1 MPETTRRPE
10 VFSGRFSSDTPKIP
24 HPGAGRLARAPG
36 KMQASLLLPSLI
48 RIFGSALDTSPQ
60 QNPNKFGFVFGL
72 SVSLPPKTP
81 RRMKFALSYSC
92 GKESSL
98 ALNRLIEA
106 GHRPVCLLTMV
117 RTSAGRSYFH
127 GADPQMLRAYS
138 EALGLPMI
146 ECPSDG
152 DDYAE
157 AFERG
162 IARAR
167 TLGAE
172 AVAFGDIDIEENRR
186 WEEERCA
193 RTDMRALFP
202 LWGARRTEL
211 LDELFRLGFVCLVKC
226 IDTETLPR
234 TMLGQRLTPQLAAE
248 MAAAGIDLCGE
259 RGEYHTLVADGPI
272 FMRPLDF
279 EIGPAV
285 ELGRYA
291 AADIRLR
298 DANPTKETQ
307 R

>member
-1 MPETTRRPE
+1 
-10 VFSGRFSSDTPKIP
+10 
-24 HPGAGRLARAPG
+24 
-36 KMQASLLLPSLI
+36 
-48 RIFGSALDTSPQ
+48 
-60 QNPNKFGFVFGL
+60 
-72 SVSLPPKTP
+72 
-81 RRMKFALSYSC
+81 MKFALSYSC

-167 TLGAE
+167 ALGAE
-172 AVAFGDIDIEENRR
+172 AVAFGDIDIEENRH

-226 IDTETLPR
+226 IDTESLPR